1 MTDRDV
7 VVLIVDLIAFVA
19 LVVLFVVTHFVVWIV
34 LGVAWGMLCVAQA
47 SVVRRSR

>member
-1 MTDRDV
+1 MADRDV
-7 VVLIVDLIAFVA
+7 VVLTVDLLAFVA
-19 LVVLFVVTHFVVWIV
+19 LVILFVVTHFILWIV